1 MANLDKTYHNLL
13 EDIIKT
19 GVEKEDRTGTGTI
32 SVFGRQIRHDMKEGF
47 PLLTTKKLHWKSIV
61 YELLWF
67 LKGDTN
73 IQYLKDNGVRIW
85 DEWAD
90 KDGEVGPLYGKQWTQ
105 WKIINE
111 KKVLFVDKG
120 LSTEYSISYTNQIQN
135 AIDQL
140 KETPDSRRIMVS
152 AWNVGELDEMRLP
165 PCHYGFQLY
174 TKKLTLEERIK
185 HYIGVIESDTPHTIT
200 HLKLDSLR
208 VPKRKISLMWNQ
220 RSVDTFL
227 GLPFNIASYGL
238 LLSMFA
244 SQLNMIPDELIAN
257 LGDCH
262 IYYNHISY
270 VEEQICRD
278 SNKFKLPSI
287 SINSHDILNDGGPFK
302 RNIFEYEYENFHL
315 SNYNAYPNWK
325 NVPISV

>member
-1 MANLDKTYHNLL
+1 MAQLDNTYHNLL
-13 EDIIKT
+13 EDILKN

-32 SVFGRQIRHDMKEGF
+32 SVFGRQIRHHMKEGF

-73 IQYLKDNGVRIW
+73 IQYLNDNGVSIW
-85 DEWAD
+85 NEWAD
-90 KDGEVGPLYGKQWTQ
+90 ENGEVGPLYGKQWTH
-105 WKIINE
+105 WRLINE

-120 LSTEYSISYTNQIQN
+120 LTTQYSISYTNQIQN
-135 AIDQL
+135 AIDLL
-140 KETPDSRRIMVS
+140 KTDPDSRRNIVS
-152 AWNVGELDEMRLP
+152 AWNVGELHEMRLP

-174 TKKLTLEERIK
+174 TKELTLEERVEI
-185 HYIGVIESDTPHTIT
+185 YFGAIEEGSQNTIT
-200 HLKLDSLR
+200 HHKLDSLR
-208 VPKRKISLMWNQ
+208 VPKRKVSLMWNQ

-238 LLSMFA
+238 LLSIFA
-244 SQLNMIPDELIAN
+244 DQLNMIPDELIAN

-262 IYYNHISY
+262 IYNNHIGY
-270 VEEQICRD
+270 VEEQVCRD
-278 SNKFKLPSI
+278 STKFNLPSI
-287 SINSHDILNDGGPFK
+287 SINSFDVSNEGTPIK
-302 RNIFEYEYENFHL
+302 RGVFEYEYENFHL
-315 SNYNAYPNWK
+315 TNYNSYPNWK